1 MTITEHVTTMKAEFM
16 KKYDNQHRFFIEDA
30 KEYGI
35 EEAIILAN
43 FKYWIDI
50 NTEKEVNFFDGRYW
64 VYNSIKE
71 LNNRYPYMSEPKI
84 RRVIDSLVKKGVL
97 IKGNYNSNTYDRT
110 LWYSINE
117 NCMCRNRQM
126 DSSES
131 TIGIAENDKSYI
143 EDNITDSNNYERK
156 EIQKKEFDE
165 EQFNQWW
172 ELYDYKVDKTKAM
185 KSWAKMTDLE
195 RSEALSSVVWYV
207 EATTTSNAPR
217 DPLKPFI
224 PKRKNPTTW
233 LNGRCWEDE
242 AYKPKPNPYQEEID
256 RLDKLAKD
264 KWDELLQWE
273 QKGRE
278 QNTHFWDEIGALQR
292 EVKNANIMSK
302 YWKDKWEVE
311 KNSK

>member
-1 MTITEHVTTMKAEFM
+1 MSEQDFQSGTCKRSKRKKNFTIF
-16 KKYDNQHRFFIEDA
+16 DND
-30 KEYGI
+30 
-35 EEAIILAN
+35 IILMKGMSMDTKLLLGYCLNLPDDWVFHKSHLQKVFDIGRTA
-43 FKYWIDI
+43 IDRMFDEM
-50 NTEKEVNFFDGRYW
+50 EKAGYLVAMDMIRNEKKQFCGR
-64 VYNSIKE
+64 
-71 LNNRYPYMSEPKI
+71 
-84 RRVIDSLVKKGVL
+84 
-97 IKGNYNSNTYDRT
+97 
-110 LWYSINE
+110 
-117 NCMCRNRQM
+117 
-126 DSSES
+126 
-131 TIGIAENDKSYI
+131 SYI
-143 EDNITDSNNYERK
+143 FYDEPFNGEADARNPTTAEQLTETTQLYNINNNKEIYNNK
-156 EIQKKEFDE
+156 EIQKKESDE

-224 PKRKNPTTW
+224 PKRKNPATW

-273 QKGRE
+273 QKARE